1 MEGEQHVA
9 VPGQFADWLVVF
21 HAIDGDEEV
30 KSGLSI
36 RPRLGLPNIV
46 QMAFCFGLYRFG
58 HRVQH
63 IACFVEPAAL
73 FIGRAIT
80 LAQGIPKPQSA
91 VAVCQIRR
99 MGKTAP
105 LQIKQQFAPN
115 LGTFTVNHRWS
126 LDFVSDSL
134 SCGRRFRIL
143 NEIDDFSRECW
154 LLWLPHRF
162 QATVDMTPIGS
173 EKR

>member
-1 MEGEQHVA
+1 MFCWEVMEGEQHVA

-21 HAIDGDEEV
+21 HAIGGDEEV

-105 LQIKQQFAPN
+105 LQIKQQFAPT
-115 LGTFTVNHRWS
+115 LGAFTVPISKANDLLAAPLVCADKHQNALFFLSHAR
-126 LDFVSDSL
+126 SD
-134 SCGRRFRIL
+134 
-143 NEIDDFSRECW
+143 
-154 LLWLPHRF
+154 
-162 QATVDMTPIGS
+162 
-173 EKR
+173 